1 MPSVT
6 VRFIAN
12 HTFLSWS
19 IRRLTGSLF
28 SHVELGAPEGTWI
41 GALADGIK
49 ERPANY
55 CDPFREYVYNIPCT
69 AQEQAFFLSEAR
81 AKVGTPYN
89 KMDIVGLALG
99 MRRVVGKN
107 GEICSW
113 FGLQTLIDTFG
124 AARVLNVL
132 PGWEYRVTPET
143 LHLSPI
149 FVGRLKKRVG

>member
-1 MPSVT
+1 MPFIT

-28 SHVELGAPEGTWI
+28 SHVELGTPEGTWI

-55 CDPFREYVYNIPCT
+55 CNPFREYVYHIPCT
-69 AQEQAFFLSEAR
+69 QSALTHLLSTAR
-81 AKVGTPYN
+81 MRIGTPYN

-99 MRRVVGKN
+99 LRRLVGKK

-113 FGLQTLIDTFG
+113 FGTQELIDAFG
-124 AARVLNVL
+124 ADRVLNVL
-132 PGWEYRVTPET
+132 PGWEYRITPET

-149 FVGRLKKRVG
+149 FVGNLFSRKG